1 MMWQET
7 QIDLFERNLLKCSG
21 RGPSKGVRDSK
32 ERARQMKVAAD
43 FVNIF
48 DDHGAVMME
57 AEEAIN
63 PAKYVQKKGTHRAP
77 VSKKKNKDIGNC
89 IGNTDGGKTKGKGKK
104 IKKGTQLQ
112 DGKNVID
119 EQQLQAKCIVIME
132 IIDSDL
138 VPEAAISIVKNPT
151 FIIKAEWNIR
161 KCKGCKK
168 EITKEEKA
176 YPQNMVFRR
185 IGLYGYMNR
194 TINKWIE
201 NEQPIHFHLNMGC
214 LRKHDPTM
222 EMHYITTNDEFFIEM
237 DEHQMS
243 VLHGLGFL
251 KPIAQKKTI

>member
-1 MMWQET
+1 MCRRREHT
-7 QIDLFERNLLKCSG
+7 GHLL
-21 RGPSKGVRDSK
+21 VR
-32 ERARQMKVAAD
+32 
-43 FVNIF
+43 
-48 DDHGAVMME
+48 
-57 AEEAIN
+57 
-63 PAKYVQKKGTHRAP
+63 
-77 VSKKKNKDIGNC
+77 KKNEDIGNR

-119 EQQLQAKCIVIME
+119 EQQLQAKCVVIME
-132 IIDSDL
+132 ITDSHL
-138 VPEAAISIVKNPT
+138 VPEAAISIVKNPP

-168 EITKEEKA
+168 EITKEEKV
-176 YPQNMVFRR
+176 YPQNMVFQR

-214 LRKHDPTM
+214 MRKHDPTM

-251 KPIAQKKTI
+251 KPIAWKKTI

>member
-1 MMWQET
+1 MCRRREHT
-7 QIDLFERNLLKCSG
+7 
-21 RGPSKGVRDSK
+21 
-32 ERARQMKVAAD
+32 
-43 FVNIF
+43 
-48 DDHGAVMME
+48 
-57 AEEAIN
+57 
-63 PAKYVQKKGTHRAP
+63 AP
-77 VSKKKNKDIGNC
+77 VSKKNNEEIGNC
-89 IGNTDGGKTKGKGKK
+89 IGNTAGGKTKGKGKK

-138 VPEAAISIVKNPT
+138 VPEAAISIVKNPP

-168 EITKEEKA
+168 EISKEEKA
-176 YPQNMVFRR
+176 YPHNMVFRR

-222 EMHYITTNDEFFIEM
+222 EMRYITTNDEFFIEM
-237 DEHQMS
+237 DDHLMS

-251 KPIAQKKTI
+251 KPIARKKTI